1 MITQTTIPALSVT
14 KSADEWRAIL
24 VDPQMF
30 LNEVRDAL
38 AAQRASDDTRRGNI
52 TIGSNPA
59 PVNAAKIKRAAETQ
73 NKKVAK
79 RFLAPDTGPHT
90 CQFCDKTFDAQKYLN
105 IHIGRMHKG
114 ETTAQFPNIA
124 QTADDASVA

>member
-38 AAQRASDDTRRGNI
+38 AQIMEVQA
-52 TIGSNPA
+52 
-59 PVNAAKIKRAAETQ
+59 
-73 NKKVAK
+73 
-79 RFLAPDTGPHT
+79 
-90 CQFCDKTFDAQKYLN
+90 
-105 IHIGRMHKG
+105 
-114 ETTAQFPNIA
+114 
-124 QTADDASVA
+124 

>member
-1 MITQTTIPALSVT
+1 MT

-59 PVNAAKIKRAAETQ
+59 PVNAAKI
-73 NKKVAK
+73 
-79 RFLAPDTGPHT
+79 FLAPDTGPHT

-114 ETTAQFPNIA
+114 ETTAQFPNIV

>member
-14 KSADEWRAIL
+14 KSADEWRDIL
-24 VDPQMF
+24 VDPQRF
-30 LNEVRDAL
+30 LDEVRDAL
-38 AAQRASDDTRRGNI
+38 AAQRASDNTRRGNI

-59 PVNAAKIKRAAETQ
+59 PVSGAKIKCAAETQ

-105 IHIGRMHKG
+105 IHIGRMHKAEMAEG
-114 ETTAQFPNIA
+114 FPTFA

>member
-1 MITQTTIPALSVT
+1 MT
-14 KSADEWRAIL
+14 KSNASTPTNNLLDAPVLLELKLPAFEAVHITL
-24 VDPQMF
+24 VGCD
-30 LNEVRDAL
+30 
-38 AAQRASDDTRRGNI
+38 
-52 TIGSNPA
+52 PA

-79 RFLAPDTGPHT
+79 RFLALSTGPHT

-105 IHIGRMHKG
+105 IHIGRMHKAEMAEG
-114 ETTAQFPNIA
+114 FPTFA